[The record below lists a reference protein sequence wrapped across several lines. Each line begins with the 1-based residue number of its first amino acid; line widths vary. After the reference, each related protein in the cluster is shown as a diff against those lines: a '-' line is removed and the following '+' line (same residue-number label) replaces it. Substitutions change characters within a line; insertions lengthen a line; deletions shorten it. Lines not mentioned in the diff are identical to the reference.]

1 VLAGLRYNERLIYET
16 LVKALV
22 AWPSFSH
29 PSIWRFTMTD
39 RVTGRDIILGILEN
53 MKASQEPLLYTT
65 ISPGLYDVYLHPDDF
80 ERLEGIF
87 PTIADE
93 AKLALDEAVDK
104 LERGN
109 AADGKKKSWFARGKA
124 AEANAM
130 RFPKPAEGWAVAFH
144 PNADDDVNPGDLVIE
159 STLALPE
166 KQSYSGGA
174 KTRRIRTLRSEGQTK
189 LVSTKLDSDGSAKTA
204 SSQAQQAGSPTIRP
218 QPRPENSDEPS
229 AQFTW
234 KDEAGT
240 QTFLMKKP
248 QIYAGRGGVDDW
260 VDLKIEASTDIS
272 RRHFRIRRD
281 EATGAFFIKDLSSYG
296 TAVNGQKL
304 RPGIAEVKGVR
315 REVEVE
321 DPLPNRATIVLADVL
336 TIQFEAL

>member
-1 VLAGLRYNERLIYET
+1 
-16 LVKALV
+16 
-22 AWPSFSH
+22 
-29 PSIWRFTMTD
+29 MTD
-39 RVTGRDIILGILEN
+39 RVTGRDIILGVLEN
-53 MKASQEPLLYTT
+53 MKESQEPLLYTT
-65 ISPGLYDVYLHPDDF
+65 VSPGLYDVYLHPDDF
-80 ERLEGIF
+80 ERLEGIL

-109 AADGKKKSWFARGKA
+109 AAEGKKKSWFARGKTA
-124 AEANAM
+124 AANTM
-130 RFPKPAEGWAVAFH
+130 RFPKPAEGWAIAFH

-174 KTRRIRTLRSEGQTK
+174 KTRRIRTLRSDGQTK
-189 LVSTKLDSDGSAKTA
+189 LVSTKLDSDSGAKTA
-204 SSQAQQAGSPTIRP
+204 ASQAEQAGRPTIRP
-218 QPRPENSDEPS
+218 QPRPENSDEAA

-240 QTFLMKKP
+240 QTFLMKKH
-248 QIYAGRGGVDDW
+248 QIIAGRGGVDDY

-272 RRHFRIRRD
+272 RQHFRVRWD
-281 EATGAFFIKDLSSYG
+281 KGTGAFFIKDISSYG
-296 TAVNGQKL
+296 TAVNGQKV
-304 RPGIAEVKGVR
+304 RPGIAEVKGVK
-315 REVEVE
+315 RELDIE

-336 TIQFEAL
+336 TIQFEALC